1 MRWIKSLRIAIR
13 TLKGHRMRTALAVLG
28 VVVGV
33 SSVIAMV
40 SIGEGAQREVLRKL
54 SEMGTDLIVVTSG
67 QIRTIAGRP
76 RQVGNVTTLT
86 MKDADAIAINCQSV
100 KRVAPAQGKKLLVKF
115 EAASTNTVVLGT
127 TEDFFAIRKFEITSG
142 RFFTEDETKASLKV
156 AIVGRTVIKNLFEG
170 MDPIG
175 QTVRISNIPFEIV
188 GVFAEKGTN
197 IAGQDEDDQII
208 IPVTTAIRRVFNL
221 TYINNIYVQAK
232 GKEVMKKAE
241 GEMRSVLRERHR
253 LDRLSK
259 PDDFTIQTQEA
270 IVATEKETAE
280 TFTILLGSIAA
291 ISLIVGG
298 VGILAVML
306 ISVRERTREVGIRRA
321 VGAREKDIL
330 TQFLMEASL
339 LAVSGGIA
347 GIVIG
352 IAASLIIG
360 EVTFLPIVIPWAS
373 VAVSFFF
380 ALAIGL
386 FFGTYPAW
394 KASRLNPVEAL
405 RYE

>member
-1 MRWIKSLRIAIR
+1 MRLIKSLRIAIR

-86 MKDADAIAINCQSV
+86 MKDADSIAVNCQSV

-127 TEDFFAIRKFEITSG
+127 TEDFFAIRKFEIASG

-175 QTVRISNIPFEIV
+175 QNVRISNIPFEIV

-221 TYINNIYVQAK
+221 TYINNVYVQAK

-241 GEMRSVLRERHR
+241 EEMRSVLRERHR

-339 LAVSGGIA
+339 LAVSGGIT

-360 EVTFLPIVIPWAS
+360 EVTFLPIVIPWPS